1 MTEPIRVVIADDD
14 EQIRAQVRKLLQG
27 QTHLQVVAEAATGQ
41 EAMTLVKRH
50 LPQLLLLDIEMPGM
64 NGLQALQRIRHDH
77 PRTHVV
83 IVSGQTDR
91 TSVRTAQELGAQ
103 GYVAKRD
110 LTDELILAIGA
121 VIAGGSFLSHAVN
134 KEKPMST
141 TRARETSAANTREAK
156 MTNDQCRDTAGLVV
170 STLSGEQD
178 QDNAASRETELIRV
192 LVVDDESLVVK
203 VLRDILTRDSRI
215 HLAGSCEDVDTAVQL
230 IRQQSPDIVLLDL
243 GLPSSES
250 VRSLE
255 RGGWYVVDKLRQADS
270 RVRVILCTRARKR
283 KDVTEAW
290 RKEIEGY
297 VPKTVVDEELV
308 QAICTVHSGQRY
320 FSGSLGKFGLK
331 CRGALTKLTD
341 TEQKVF
347 FLFVRGLPTNEIL
360 EELCMGDKTFHTHM
374 NHIRQKIGHQYG
386 WKGIA
391 SEVRK
396 EGKARK
402 AQETGEGNDT
412 LKYSELLSGL
422 NEMERKV
429 FDQYVGRWHHR
440 GYVGG
445 KTAPEDIAEA
455 LCIPVGEVKDLIGEV
470 RYKLSPHQSDG
481 WKGIAR
487 DEGDID

>member
-27 QTHLQVVAEAATGQ
+27 QTHIQVVAEAATGQ

-83 IVSGQTDR
+83 IVSGRTDR
-91 TSVRTAQELGAQ
+91 TSVRAAQQLGAQ

-110 LTDELILAIGA
+110 LTEELILAIEN
-121 VIAGGSFLSHAVN
+121 VIAGRSFLSHAVSQ
-134 KEKPMST
+134 ERIMST
-141 TRARETSAANTREAK
+141 PTARKTSIVSKLEAN
-156 MTNDQCRDTAGLVV
+156 MTNDQCRDTASLAV
-170 STLSGEQD
+170 STLSRE
-178 QDNAASRETELIRV
+178 QDNAASRETGLIRV

-203 VLRDILTRDSRI
+203 ALRDILSRDSRI

-243 GLPSSES
+243 GLPSSEP

-255 RGGWYVVDKLRQADS
+255 RGGWYVVDQLRQADS
-270 RVRVILCTRARKR
+270 RVRVILCTRTRKR

-290 RKEIEGY
+290 RKGIEGY

-308 QAICTVHSGQRY
+308 QAIYTVHSGERY

-331 CRGALTKLTD
+331 CRGTLAKLTD

-347 FLFVRGLPTNEIL
+347 FLFVRGLTTKEIL
-360 EELCMGDKTFHTHM
+360 DELGVGEGAVSTHM
-374 NHIRQKIGHQYG
+374 HNIRAKIGHQYG
-386 WKGIA
+386 WKGVA
-391 SEVRK
+391 NEVRK
-396 EGKARK
+396 EDKARK
-402 AQETGEGNDT
+402 EIEAREAKDDQQ
-412 LKYSELLSGL
+412 YSPLLRGL
-422 NEMERKV
+422 TEVERKV
-429 FDQYVGRWHHR
+429 FDQYVGRWDGR
-440 GYVGG
+440 GYVGR
-445 KTAPEDIAEA
+445 KADPENIAEA
-455 LCIPVGEVKDLIGEV
+455 LRIPASEVKALMLEI
-470 RYKLSPHQSDG
+470 RHKLACHPDG
-481 WKGIAR
+481 WTGIAKE
-487 DEGDID
+487 EGDID